1 MNTPNPYTKRKRDGN
16 VSDGS
21 AVRKRGRPLALLL
34 HTLLGLVSLSVAQA
48 GFDLGSGGFDLGNST
63 NYQIL
68 YSGLGN
74 KLDFQDSR
82 VIGNI
87 GIGGPAGQ
95 VNAYVQLNPNSY
107 LTNAGNIDFSGKAS
121 VQGGP
126 PVNIGAITGGVSA
139 VQADLDYLSKL
150 SAALGAE
157 SGADLV
163 IKINNGETQTI
174 NVSDGKDDGN
184 GNRIFTIQKAG
195 DFVFNNGST
204 LQLVGTKPTDKVV
217 FNFVEGGIYQFN
229 GNILFNNE
237 LESDQV
243 LWNFYT
249 DPSSKKSKDVSIQNS
264 SFTPDLNANPLEG
277 AQGVFLSPDGVMSMN
292 NSTLCGRFFGGGGM
306 DGNTF
311 ANMDINKSA
320 IETCVV
326 APEPSTYVLLGMGAL
341 VLILVHRR
349 RRA

>member
-1 MNTPNPYTKRKRDGN
+1 MKTSTPCTNSKRDGN
-16 VSDGS
+16 VSDGN
-21 AVRKRGRPLALLL
+21 AVSKRGRRLALLL
-34 HTLLGLVSLSVAQA
+34 HTLLGLASLSVAQA

-107 LTNAGNIDFSGKAS
+107 LKNAGNIDFSGKAS

-126 PVNIGAITGGVSA
+126 PVNIGAITGGVSD

-157 SGADLV
+157 SGSDIV
-163 IKINNGETQTI
+163 VKINNGETQTI

-195 DFVFNNGST
+195 DFVFNNGSSRPT
-204 LQLVGTKPTDKVV
+204 RWFSTSSRGGSISSTATSCSTKNWSPTRSCGTSTRTPRPRSPRMSAFRTAVSRPTGMK
-217 FNFVEGGIYQFN
+217 IRSRARR
-229 GNILFNNE
+229 
-237 LESDQV
+237 ES
-243 LWNFYT
+243 
-249 DPSSKKSKDVSIQNS
+249 S
-264 SFTPDLNANPLEG
+264 
-277 AQGVFLSPDGVMSMN
+277 
-292 NSTLCGRFFGGGGM
+292 
-306 DGNTF
+306 
-311 ANMDINKSA
+311 
-320 IETCVV
+320 
-326 APEPSTYVLLGMGAL
+326 
-341 VLILVHRR
+341 
-349 RRA
+349 